1 MQTISRPV
9 VHHAQHLARELGAQ
23 ALVIYADAIRH
34 DDELS
39 RLLESVQVP
48 TIIVTRARE
57 PRVQPVG
64 ASHTWVKVPDA
75 TLTRL
80 TQFKAA
86 LLVCLTRELL
96 HHGDRI
102 VFLGGADGS
111 GFFDAVFVYQV
122 GSLPE
127 FLSLTDTANLAGDVA
142 PDVFERVLTLATEL
156 AVEGR
161 EGRPVGTLFVV
172 GDSDNVLTQSRSL
185 VLNPF
190 QGHPESRRNIL
201 DPAVEE
207 TIKEFSALDGA
218 FIVRADGVVLS
229 AGTQLVPAAPHLEL
243 PGGLGTRHAAAAG
256 ITASTEAVAVC
267 VSQST
272 GTVSVFRSGR
282 LVTTL
287 PRPASGA
294 RLAGHGKSADWH
306 PGPGGAAEVRRRNGG
321 PALPTATSSPQAAAS

>member
-9 VHHAQHLARELGAQ
+9 VHHAELLAREIQAQ
-23 ALVIYADAIRH
+23 ALVIYADAIRQN
-34 DDELS
+34 DQLS
-39 RLLESVQVP
+39 RLFDGIEYP
-48 TIIVTRARE
+48 TIVVTRARE
-57 PRVQPVG
+57 PRVQPV
-64 ASHTWVKVPDA
+64 SQTFTWVTLPDA

-86 LLVCLTRELL
+86 LLVCLMRELL

-102 VFLGGADGS
+102 VFLGGAEGS
-111 GFFDAVFVYQV
+111 GFLDALFVYQV
-122 GSLPE
+122 GTLPE

-218 FIVRADGVVLS
+218 FVVRADGVVLS
-229 AGTQLVPAAPHLEL
+229 AGTQLVPAAPHLDL

-294 RLAGHGKSADWH
+294 RLAGHGRAADYY
-306 PGPGGAAEVRRRNGG
+306 PGPGATADLRRRNGG
-321 PALPTATSSPQAAAS
+321 LAIPAATNAPQAAVS